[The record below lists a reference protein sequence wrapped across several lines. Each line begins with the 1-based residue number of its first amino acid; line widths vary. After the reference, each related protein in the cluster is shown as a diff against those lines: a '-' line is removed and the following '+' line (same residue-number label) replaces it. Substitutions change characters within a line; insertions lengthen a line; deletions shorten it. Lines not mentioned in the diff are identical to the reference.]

1 MLSND
6 LAGLTDWL
14 AGYYAREEPLPVHAL
29 GNLVGVMLDIVERAE
44 LLEQSTIRHPEDDD
58 ADAR

>member
-14 AGYYAREEPLPVHAL
+14 AGYYDRRQPIPVHTI
-29 GNLVGVMLDIVERAE
+29 GNLVDVMLDIVERAE
-44 LLEQSTIRHPEDDD
+44 LLEQSTIRTPEDDD
-58 ADAR
+58 ADVR